1 MVELPFIIGVER
13 SRLHGKLF
21 VGDLLLI
28 VAVMSVGMLQHNEI
42 PWQVPERTALVIG
55 PFLVS
60 WLVVAYVMGAYT
72 GDARRSVIDA
82 TENASGTWFVTALVG
97 AGLRSTPYLPGESP
111 LTFVAVIVAAGAV
124 ALSVWR
130 GGITQ
135 IVGPS
140 ES

>member
-1 MVELPFIIGVER
+1 
-13 SRLHGKLF
+13 
-21 VGDLLLI
+21 
-28 VAVMSVGMLQHNEI
+28 
-42 PWQVPERTALVIG
+42 
-55 PFLVS
+55 
-60 WLVVAYVMGAYT
+60 VMGAYT
-72 GDARRSVIDA
+72 GDARRSVVDA

-97 AGLRSTPYLPGESP
+97 AGLRSSPYLPGESP

-130 GGITQ
+130 GGVTQ